1 MGEMVYL
8 AMAVSPRSLGSVVL
22 EVEKGEDEELYV
34 G

>member
-1 MGEMVYL
+1 MV
-8 AMAVSPRSLGSVVL
+8 VSPRPLGSVVL